1 MDKHVKNGIISMS
14 IWILF
19 IIILWGAYLYITEK
33 NVSYFLDEETGGFIT
48 AAFFIGWALIWFAIG
63 RHCSRDYETKKQLY
77 INKKNGIG
85 IEQLEKTFK
94 KIYFSD
100 MARMLYK
107 VFIGFVPCYVVANV
121 RDTPTIKDYVFIGA
135 FMVISMVSYVY
146 YKKNRNIS

>member
-1 MDKHVKNGIISMS
+1 
-14 IWILF
+14 
-19 IIILWGAYLYITEK
+19 
-33 NVSYFLDEETGGFIT
+33 
-48 AAFFIGWALIWFAIG
+48 
-63 RHCSRDYETKKQLY
+63 
-77 INKKNGIG
+77 
-85 IEQLEKTFK
+85 
-94 KIYFSD
+94 